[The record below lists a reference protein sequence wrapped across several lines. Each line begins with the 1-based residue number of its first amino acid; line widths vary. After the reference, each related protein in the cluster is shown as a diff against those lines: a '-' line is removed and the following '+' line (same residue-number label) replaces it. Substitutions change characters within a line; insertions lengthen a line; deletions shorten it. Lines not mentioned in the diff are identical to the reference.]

1 MQSEKSSVKASWLMT
16 IEELGE
22 VVERIRENNAVN
34 VLRDFK
40 ADVPHLRPKE
50 NLALLTHYR
59 EVEFQLMRLVIGW
72 IPTMEKFE
80 VKMDLARQGYICT
93 QLIDLFDDRLKEL
106 PGYSPN
112 FGSSAPVREMRI
124 RIAKASTP
132 EAFLAGVFLVVKAQ
146 MLQGLAEHMSAC
158 DPIADWPTIDRLE
171 SATRIIQQQIQW
183 ADRWVAPAR
192 QDPAKAEAVATWCDY
207 VDQVFQAVG
216 GTRGRETKNFPE
228 PPTTAGAS
236 LDACAEPA
244 RIEEGFEVT
253 DAFMFLSERITEGSL
268 SDILYH
274 NLTELFVCDGLAYM
288 IYDIEGMPYGFY
300 RDFVRQIW
308 DESRHTQMG
317 MRELKRLQVDISKL
331 PLNTVRRPGSYT
343 HTLATIGYTGE
354 GCSFPRKYES
364 VEGFYKQGHPY
375 PALITEY
382 DIADEQQHVRQIH
395 RWLPKLHENEKLEQ
409 SLEDVI
415 KQAQLDAV
423 DRWSSKERGEN
434 PSMQR
439 ARQMVNNF
447 GAFCREVDFEINFN
461 KVL

>member
-1 MQSEKSSVKASWLMT
+1 MQPEKKLAVKPSWAMST
-16 IEELGE
+16 KELDD
-22 VVERIRENNAVN
+22 VIERIRENNTVN
-34 VLRDFK
+34 ALRDFQ
-40 ADVPHLRPKE
+40 ADIPYLRPKE

-59 EVEFQLMRLVIGW
+59 EVEFQLMRLLIGW

-93 QLIDLFDDRLKEL
+93 QIIDLFDDRLKEL
-106 PGYSPN
+106 PGYSAN
-112 FGSSAPVREMRI
+112 IGSSAPAREMRI
-124 RIAKASTP
+124 RIAKART
-132 EAFLAGVFLVVKAQ
+132 LARHLP
-146 MLQGLAEHMSAC
+146 SC

-171 SATRIIQQQIQW
+171 IAIRLIQQQIQW
-183 ADRWVAPAR
+183 AERWVAPAR
-192 QDPAKAEAVATWCDY
+192 NVPAQAEALAAWCDY
-207 VDQVFQAVG
+207 VNKVFNAAG
-216 GTRGRETKNFPE
+216 GPRGGETDEFPE
-228 PPTTAGAS
+228 VPKAVAPL

-253 DAFMFLSERITEGSL
+253 DAFMYLSQRITEGSL

-317 MRELKRLQVDISKL
+317 IRELKRLHVDISKL
-331 PLNTVRRPGSYT
+331 PLNTVRRPKSYT

-364 VEGFYKQGHPY
+364 VEGFYTQGHPY

-395 RWLPKLHENEKLEQ
+395 RWLPKLHENENIAQ
-409 SLEDVI
+409 PLEDVI
-415 KQAQLDAV
+415 KEAQLDAV
-423 DRWSSKERGEN
+423 DRWSSKERGAP

-439 ARQMVNNF
+439 AQQMVNKF
-447 GAFCREVDFEINFN
+447 GAFCREIDFEIDFN